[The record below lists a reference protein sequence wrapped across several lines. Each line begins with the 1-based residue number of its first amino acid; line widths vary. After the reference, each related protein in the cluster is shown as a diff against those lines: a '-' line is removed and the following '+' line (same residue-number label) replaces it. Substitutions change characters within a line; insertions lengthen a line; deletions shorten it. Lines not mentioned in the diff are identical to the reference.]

1 MAAAELLAS
10 DNPHVELRFETLD
23 QADTIYD
30 AIQENFDYLA
40 KWVYWVTEDYS
51 REDNRK
57 AIADNHS
64 LHLKGESYVV
74 CVYYG
79 GQFAGCVD
87 ARINAEGIWEV
98 GYWIIEKFAKLGLA
112 TECTAILMKYVSE
125 NQNVERFDLFTA
137 VDNVPSNRIAL
148 KLGFNLVGQV
158 RNKRMENHYVKQ

>member
-1 MAAAELLAS
+1 MADFDQLAS
-10 DNPHVELRFETLD
+10 SNPRVKLRFETVD

-30 AIQENFDYLA
+30 AIQDNFDYLA
-40 KWVYWVTEDYS
+40 KWVYWVTENYS
-51 REDNRK
+51 REDNYK
-57 AIADNHS
+57 AISDNYS
-64 LHLKGESYVV
+64 LYLKGGSYVV
-74 CVYYG
+74 CVYYD

-87 ARINAEGIWEV
+87 ARINDEGNWEV

-112 TECTAILMKYVSE
+112 TDCTEILMKYVSE
-125 NQNVERFDLFTA
+125 KQNVERFDLFTA